1 MAGLTGRGRALQAD
15 MDADRVLDLLAH
27 LQTHGITAWLDG
39 GWAVDA
45 LLGHQRR
52 PHDDLDLL
60 VEIGEAA
67 RLPAALA
74 EQGYALAQDRSTGRF
89 ELVDEAGHQVDV
101 HPVRFTPEGDGL
113 YAMDSGEDW
122 RFPAHGFAGSGQ
134 ILGRSVRCLSAD
146 VMMMCHA
153 TGYALDEVHRA
164 DVVALGAGGGVP
176 VPPIE
181 TA

>member
-1 MAGLTGRGRALQAD
+1 MAGLTGRGRAPQAD

-27 LQTHGITAWLDG
+27 LQTHGITAWLDR

-74 EQGYALAQDRSTGRF
+74 EQGYALAQDCSTGRF

-101 HPVRFTPEGDGL
+101 HPVRFTPESDGL

-122 RFPAHGFAGSGQ
+122 RFPAHGFAGQRPDPRPLRALPLSRRDDDVPRHR
-134 ILGRSVRCLSAD
+134 LRPGR
-146 VMMMCHA
+146 
-153 TGYALDEVHRA
+153 
-164 DVVALGAGGGVP
+164 GAPGRRGRPG
-176 VPPIE
+176 
-181 TA
+181 

>member
-1 MAGLTGRGRALQAD
+1 MAAPTGRGRAPQAE
-15 MDADRVLDLLAH
+15 MDAGRVLDLLAH
-27 LQTHGITAWLDG
+27 LERRGITAWVDG

-45 LLGHQRR
+45 LVGHQRR

-60 VEIGEAA
+60 VEIGESE

-74 EQGYALAQDRSTGRF
+74 EHGYAFGYHPSAGRF
-89 ELVDEAGHQVDV
+89 ELVDVAGHQVDV

-113 YAMDSGEDW
+113 YTMDSGEDW
-122 RFPAHGFAGSGQ
+122 RFPAHGFSGSGQ
-134 ILGRSVRCLSAD
+134 ILGRTVRCLSAD
-146 VMMMCHA
+146 VMMVCHA
-153 TGYALDEVHRA
+153 TGYALDKVHQA
-164 DVVALGAGGGVP
+164 DVIALADSCGIA